1 MIECTLVILT
11 EFRTGGGGAFLV
23 IQYFCKKS
31 LAAFPSTCFYA
42 HFGLSHK
49 KTLDGNA
56 KMRINSKMRIK
67 NLCAHL
73 SRIHFFIQ

>member
-11 EFRTGGGGAFLV
+11 EFRTGGGAFLV

-56 KMRINSKMRIK
+56 KMRINSKNAHKKLMRT
-67 NLCAHL
+67 
-73 SRIHFFIQ
+73 FE